1 MIYDIGTLV
10 NGYIDKSGNLNSTN
24 AGPGAYSSDYIN
36 VGANKKLVLECTDI
50 ITEKRYAEYTSDKTF
65 ISRNINAPDNFTTS
79 ETTQYIRLTFS
90 ASVENATIVKE
101 AVVLKDYGTTDAK
114 TITLDKT
121 NINLVVGSTKQLTA
135 TVLPDTALDKTI
147 TWSTNNSNIATVED
161 GLVTAVGVGSA
172 IITATTSNGITAT
185 CNVTVTATNVSVTSV
200 SLNKATSSLEIGN
213 IETLTATI
221 SPSNATNQ
229 NVTWHSNSTSIATV
243 SSTGDVTAIS
253 PGQATITV
261 TTEDGNHTA
270 SCIFT
275 ITEPTII
282 GNTVDY
288 TNKYNIPWLLN
299 KKYNN
304 YNSYRFYGKK
314 YYSLGDSIVANDET
328 RKGYQ
333 THIAEQFGTINSNFG
348 RGGET
353 VVSMLSTY
361 LNYDYSD
368 VALVTIGFGVN
379 DARTNI
385 TLGKLGGYTDTS
397 FDKTTFIGAYRT
409 LLNRIYSNNPECRVV
424 LLTPL
429 QRLFVTNF
437 GCDTKNAQGY
447 TLLDYADAIIEIGRL
462 YSTPVCDMYRN
473 SGLNQTNLRYYTTD
487 GVHPNAAGYVR
498 MANLLMHELNK
509 F

>member
-1 MIYDIGTLV
+1 MIYDLGTLV
-10 NGYIDKSGNLNSTN
+10 KGYINNLGNLITSGA
-24 AGPGAYSSDYIN
+24 AGYSSDYIN
-36 VGANKKLVLECTDI
+36 VGANKNLVLQCTDI

-79 ETTQYIRLTFS
+79 KTTQYIRLTLVTS
-90 ASVENATIVKE
+90 ASENAIKE
-101 AVVLKDYGTTDAK
+101 ATVLKDYNTTDVE

-121 NINLVVGSTKQLTA
+121 NISLVVGSTEQLT
-135 TVLPDTALDKTI
+135 TTILPDTALDKTI
-147 TWSTNNSNIATVED
+147 TWSTDNSSIATVED
-161 GLVTAVGVGSA
+161 GLVTAVGVGSV

-185 CNVTVTATNVSVTSV
+185 CNVTVTATAVNVTSV
-200 SLNKATSSLEIGN
+200 SLNKTTSSIEIGN

-221 SPSNATNQ
+221 SPSNATNK

-253 PGQATITV
+253 SGQATITV

-275 ITEPTII
+275 VVEPTVVED
-282 GNTVDY
+282 TVDY

-304 YNSYRFYGKK
+304 YNSYRYYGKK
-314 YYSLGDSIVANDET
+314 YYSLGDSIVENDKT

-333 THIAEQFGTINSNFG
+333 THIAEQFRTINSNFG
-348 RGGET
+348 SGGQT

-409 LLNRIYSNNPECRVV
+409 LLNRIYSSNPECRVV
-424 LLTPL
+424 LLTPI
-429 QRLFVTNF
+429 QRLVVNNF

-462 YSTPVCDMYRN
+462 HSTPVCDMYRN
-473 SGLNQTNLRYYTTD
+473 SGLNQTNLSYYTTD
-487 GVHPNAAGYVR
+487 GVHPNDAGYVR

>member
-1 MIYDIGTLV
+1 MIYDLGTLV
-10 NGYIDKSGNLNSTN
+10 QGYIDKSGNLSTAS

-36 VGANKKLVLECTDI
+36 VGANKNLVLQCTDI

-65 ISRNINAPDNFTTS
+65 ISRNIDAPDNFTTS

-90 ASVENATIVKE
+90 ASASDNATVKE
-101 AVVLKDYGTTDAK
+101 AVVLKDYEIDVK

-121 NINLVVGSTKQLTA
+121 NISLVIGSTEQLTA
-135 TVLPDTALDKTI
+135 TISPSNALDKTI
-147 TWSTNNSNIATVED
+147 TWSTNNSSIATVEN
-161 GLVTAVGVGSA
+161 GLVTAVGAGSA
-172 IITATTSNGITAT
+172 IITATASNGITAT
-185 CNVTVTATNVSVTSV
+185 CNVTVTATAVSVTSV
-200 SLNKATSSLEIGN
+200 SLNKTTSSIEIGD

-221 SPSNATNQ
+221 SPSNATNK
-229 NVTWHSNSTSIATV
+229 NVTWHSNSTNIATV
-243 SSTGDVTAIS
+243 SNTGDVTAIS

-275 ITEPTII
+275 VTRPTLVED
-282 GNTVDY
+282 TVNY
-288 TNKYNIPWLLN
+288 TDKYNIPWLLN

-314 YYSLGDSIVANDET
+314 YYSLGDSIVANDD
-328 RKGYQ
+328 RRGYQ

-409 LLNRIYSNNPECRVV
+409 LLNRIYSSNPECRVV
-424 LLTPL
+424 LLTPI
-429 QRLFVTNF
+429 QRLFVSNF
-437 GCDTKNAQGY
+437 GCDTRNAQGY
-447 TLLDYADAIIEIGRL
+447 TLLDYVDAIIEIGRL
-462 YSTPVCDMYRN
+462 HSTPVCDMYRN
-473 SGLNQTNLRYYTTD
+473 SGLNQTNLKYYTTD

>member
-1 MIYDIGTLV
+1 MIYDLGTLV
-10 NGYIDKSGNLNSTN
+10 NGYIDKSGNLNTAN

-36 VGANKKLVLECTDI
+36 VGANKKLVLQCTDI

-90 ASVENATIVKE
+90 ASAENATIVKE

-288 TNKYNIPWLLN
+288 TNKYNIP
-299 KKYNN
+299 
-304 YNSYRFYGKK
+304 
-314 YYSLGDSIVANDET
+314 
-328 RKGYQ
+328 
-333 THIAEQFGTINSNFG
+333 
-348 RGGET
+348 
-353 VVSMLSTY
+353 
-361 LNYDYSD
+361 
-368 VALVTIGFGVN
+368 
-379 DARTNI
+379 
-385 TLGKLGGYTDTS
+385 
-397 FDKTTFIGAYRT
+397 
-409 LLNRIYSNNPECRVV
+409 
-424 LLTPL
+424 
-429 QRLFVTNF
+429 
-437 GCDTKNAQGY
+437 
-447 TLLDYADAIIEIGRL
+447 
-462 YSTPVCDMYRN
+462 
-473 SGLNQTNLRYYTTD
+473 
-487 GVHPNAAGYVR
+487 
-498 MANLLMHELNK
+498 
-509 F
+509 